1 MPIVRCVTFTV
12 CPTPGHEVL
21 QARLR
26 AVSALEPISSLATAE
41 HRRARMSLATRAW
54 VLALVLFLEKFLLNG
69 FVSFRAAQA
78 ARGLGTALRVAQ
90 HFGFRF
96 AASFAIALALFV
108 YVRRDA
114 ALRAIDNE
122 ARAQP
127 VRLRWLVLHVALLLP
142 IAAALYNLYGTHGL
156 RLPFAL
162 LAGSAVLVAALAVVA
177 LLLGLAPWGIW
188 RRGAAAVGHRWLY
201 ALGAALAATL
211 AIIFSQDLWAPT
223 AQATFDLV
231 RLVLMPFIP
240 ALHADPATRILDAP
254 HFAVAVSQVCSGL
267 EGVGLILAFCAA
279 WLTFFREEYRFPRA
293 LLLIP
298 AGVLIVFALNVLRIA
313 LLVLIGNA
321 GHPAVAIFG
330 FHSQAGWISFNAV
343 ACGLVF
349 VSRRSR
355 WLNGTGVER
364 MESPAA
370 TATMNPTAA
379 YLVPFLA
386 VLAAAMISRASSGRF
401 ETWYALRLLAGGAA
415 LAVCWPRLRG
425 VDWRFSWRTAAAG
438 VVVFGLWLG
447 ASRFL
452 LPSQGMPAALAAM
465 SAPGRVLWII
475 GRVATAV
482 LVLPL
487 AEELAYRGYLLRRLV
502 AADFEAVSFAAVGW
516 IPVLV
521 TALASGVLDGALWL
535 PGIAAGIVFAALLIR
550 TRRLGEAVA
559 AHALANALIC
569 ASVLVCRQWQLW

>member
-1 MPIVRCVTFTV
+1 MRI
-12 CPTPGHEVL
+12 
-21 QARLR
+21 ARLR
-26 AVSALEPISSLATAE
+26 AMSALEPTSPAATAA
-41 HRRARMSLATRAW
+41 HRRARMSLATRAG
-54 VLALVLFLEKFLLNG
+54 VLALVLLLEKFLLDG

-78 ARGLGTALRVAQ
+78 ARGLGTVLRVAQ

-108 YVRRDA
+108 YVRGDA
-114 ALRAIDNE
+114 ALRAIDSE

-127 VRLRWLVLHVALLLP
+127 VRLRWLILHAALLVP

-156 RLPFAL
+156 HLPFAL
-162 LAGSAVLVAALAVVA
+162 LCASAVLLAALAVVA

-188 RRGAAAVGHRWLY
+188 RRAAAAVGYRWLY
-201 ALGAALAATL
+201 ALGAALAATM

-223 AQATFDLV
+223 AQVTFDLV

-240 ALHADPATRILDAP
+240 ALHADPATRVLDAP
-254 HFAVAVSQVCSGL
+254 HFSVAVSQVCSGL

-279 WLTFFREEYRFPRA
+279 WLIFFREDYRFPRA

-298 AGVLIVFALNVLRIA
+298 AGVLLVFALNVIRIA
-313 LLVLIGNA
+313 VLVLIGNA
-321 GHPAVAIFG
+321 GHPNIAVFG

-349 VSRRSR
+349 ISRRSR
-355 WLNGTGVER
+355 WLVGPGVER
-364 MESPAA
+364 MASPAA
-370 TATMNPTAA
+370 VPTANPTAA

-386 VLAAAMISRASSGRF
+386 VLAAGMISRASSGRF
-401 ETWYALRLLAGGAA
+401 ETWYVLRLLAGGAA
-415 LAVCWPRLRG
+415 LAAYWPQLRG
-425 VDWRFSWRTAAAG
+425 IDWRFSWRALAAG
-438 VVVFGLWLG
+438 LAVFGLWLG
-447 ASRFL
+447 ASHL
-452 LPSQGMPAALAAM
+452 LLTPQRAPIALAAM
-465 SAPGRVLWII
+465 SAAHRALWIA

-521 TALASGVLDGALWL
+521 TALAFGVLDGALW
-535 PGIAAGIVFAALLIR
+535 PAGIAAGIVFAILLIR
-550 TRRLGEAVA
+550 TRRMGEAVA
-559 AHALANALIC
+559 AHTLANALIG
-569 ASVLVCRQWQLW
+569 ASVLLCHQWQLW